1 MRPVFILTLAAVLA
15 GCGGSALAADYHLV
29 LGSFVPGKGPDGNS
43 VFLDTDTGLILVDT
57 GRHPA
62 HRDKLLDY
70 AKERGRPIRAI
81 FNTHW
86 HLDHTTGNAEIRAAY
101 PEARVYGTSAI
112 EGAVVGFF
120 PASRKGAEEFLKSG
134 EASADQRAEMERG
147 FYVMDH
153 PETLRATDVVDS
165 ARVMSID
172 GRTLDVRVS
181 RFAATERDL
190 WLIDPAAKLA
200 IVGDLVVATMPFMDT
215 ACPDGWKAALGEV
228 AAADW
233 ETLIPGHGDPMT
245 RPQFEQWRAAF
256 GNLVDCGRSSS
267 PISQCADGWMRDA
280 RPFIATGDE
289 KRMAS
294 MVDYYVTTRLRSSPD
309 EQQKYCRPLV
319 APAAAERG

>member
-1 MRPVFILTLAAVLA
+1 MRSALTVVLAALLTACAGPVLA
-15 GCGGSALAADYHLV
+15 TDYHLV
-29 LGSFVPGKGPDGNS
+29 PGSFVPNKGPDGNS
-43 VFLDTDTGLILVDT
+43 IFLDTDSGLILVDT

-62 HRDKLLDY
+62 HGDKLLAY

-86 HLDHTTGNAEIRAAY
+86 HLDHTTGNSEIRAAY
-101 PEARVYGTSAI
+101 PGARVYGTSAI

-134 EASADQRAEMERG
+134 QASAEQRAEMERG

-153 PETLRATDVVDS
+153 PETLRATNIVESSRAVT
-165 ARVMSID
+165 ID

-181 RFAATERDL
+181 QFAATERDL
-190 WLIDPAAKLA
+190 WLIDPKAKLA

-233 ETLIPGHGDPMT
+233 QTLIPGHGEPMN
-245 RPQFEQWRAAF
+245 RAQFDQWRSAF
-256 GNLVDCGRSSS
+256 GALVDCGRSSS
-267 PISQCADGWMRDA
+267 PIALCADGWIRDA
-280 RPFIATGDE
+280 RPFIAAGDE

-294 MVDYYVTTRLRSSPD
+294 MVDYYVTTRLRSSPE

-319 APAAAERG
+319 GPERG

>member
-1 MRPVFILTLAAVLA
+1 MRLGMVLCLFVLA
-15 GCGGSALAADYHLV
+15 GCGPALAADFQLV
-29 LGSFVPGKGPDGNS
+29 PGSFVPNKGPDGNS
-43 VFLDTDTGLILVDT
+43 VFLDTERGLVLVDT

-62 HRDKLLDY
+62 HRDKLLAY
-70 AKERGRPIRAI
+70 AKERGRPIVAV

-101 PEARVYGTSAI
+101 PQARVYGTSAI
-112 EGAVVGFF
+112 DGAVVGFF

-134 EASADQRAEMERG
+134 EASPEQRAEMERG

-153 PETLRATDVVDS
+153 PETLRATDVIDS
-165 ARVMSID
+165 SRRVTVD
-172 GRTLDVRVS
+172 GRNLDVRIS
-181 RFAATERDL
+181 KFAATEGDL
-190 WLIDPAAKLA
+190 WLIDPAEKLA

-233 ETLIPGHGDPMT
+233 QTLIPGHGEAMT
-245 RPQFEQWRAAF
+245 RPQFEQWRTAF

-267 PISQCADGWMRDA
+267 PIAQCADGWVRDA
-280 RPFIATGDE
+280 RPFIAQGDE

-294 MVDYYVTTRLRSSPD
+294 MVEYYVTTRLRSSPE
-309 EQQKYCRPLV
+309 EQQKYCRPLAASA
-319 APAAAERG
+319 APERG